1 MNKKTMALVFLVL
14 ASMVFVSGCTSQ
26 TQLGDVK
33 SQEDV
38 QKTVTDVSTSI
49 DNVETTLNDI
59 GTGLG

>member
-1 MNKKTMALVFLVL
+1 MNKKAMILVFLVM

-49 DNVETTLNDI
+49 DNVESTLKDI
-59 GTGLG
+59 DSKLG

>member
-1 MNKKTMALVFLVL
+1 M

-49 DNVETTLNDI
+49 DNVESTLKDI
-59 GTGLG
+59 DSKLG